1 MVPLKKVRVSAF
13 VCIFGLPAAL
23 LLVWSLSAQAQVQ
36 EVFPTDNLEQDVN
49 DLRPLNQP
57 SSIFSMAAGERLLV
71 EASEAISVQDYPSAA
86 GKLQEAR
93 QVFDQLSNFYQEL
106 SALFI
111 GIDSRITDNHRRR
124 ALEAAQKRDQAAYQ
138 LALVHRQ
145 QNQPELAV
153 PLLIQILRSQQPT
166 RELGQ
171 QAYQQLFEL
180 GFVEIPYPNDDDT
193 GESTSSI
200 LR

>member
-1 MVPLKKVRVSAF
+1 MVSLKKIRVSA
-13 VCIFGLPAAL
+13 CNYILGLPAAVL
-23 LLVWSLSAQAQVQ
+23 LMWSLPSQAQIQ
-36 EVFPTDNLEQDVN
+36 EVFPTDTIEQDAD

-71 EASEAISVQDYPSAA
+71 EAAEAISVQDYTLAA
-86 GKLQEAR
+86 SKLREAR

-106 SALFI
+106 SSLFI

-124 ALEAAQKRDQAAYQ
+124 ALEAAQKRDQSAYQ

-180 GFVEIPYPNDDDT
+180 GFVEIPYPNDGDR
-193 GESTSSI
+193 ESASSAP
-200 LR
+200 R

>member
-1 MVPLKKVRVSAF
+1 MVSLTKIRVSTF
-13 VCIFGLPAAL
+13 NCLLGLPAAAL
-23 LLVWSLSAQAQVQ
+23 LGWSSPSQAQP
-36 EVFPTDNLEQDVN
+36 EEIFPTGTIEQQNAD
-49 DLRPLNQP
+49 DLRPLNQS
-57 SSIFSMAAGERLLV
+57 SSIFSLAAGERLLV
-71 EASEAISVQDYPSAA
+71 EAGEAISTQDYILAA
-86 GKLQEAR
+86 SKLQEAR

-106 SALFI
+106 SSLFL

-124 ALEAAQKRDQAAYQ
+124 ALVSAQKRDQASYQ

-145 QNQPELAV
+145 QNKPELAV

-180 GFVEIPYPNDDDT
+180 GFVEIPYPNDGDR
-193 GESTSSI
+193 ESTSSAP
-200 LR
+200 R

>member
-1 MVPLKKVRVSAF
+1 MISPIKIRVSAF
-13 VCIFGLPAAL
+13 SCLLGLPIAAIL
-23 LLVWSLSAQAQVQ
+23 GWSSPSQAQPE
-36 EVFPTDNLEQDVN
+36 EVFPTNTLENAD

-57 SSIFSMAAGERLLV
+57 SSIFSLAAGERLLA
-71 EASEAISVQDYPSAA
+71 EAGDAISVQDYSLAA
-86 GKLQEAR
+86 NKLREAR

-106 SALFI
+106 SSMFI

-124 ALEAAQKRDQAAYQ
+124 ALQSAQKRDQASYQ

-145 QNQPELAV
+145 QNKPELAV

-180 GFVEIPYPNDDDT
+180 GFVEIPYPND
-193 GESTSSI
+193 GAAPSTSSSTP
-200 LR
+200 R

>member
-1 MVPLKKVRVSAF
+1 MVSLKKIRVSAF
-13 VCIFGLPAAL
+13 NCMLALPAAAL
-23 LLVWSLSAQAQVQ
+23 LTLSLPSQAQIQ
-36 EVFPTDNLEQDVN
+36 EVFPTDILEQDAD

-71 EASEAISVQDYPSAA
+71 EAGEAIGVQDYTLAA
-86 GKLQEAR
+86 GKLREAR

-106 SALFI
+106 SSLFI

-124 ALEAAQKRDQAAYQ
+124 ALESAQKRDQAAYQ

-145 QNQPELAV
+145 QNKPELAV

-180 GFVEIPYPNDDDT
+180 GFVEIPYPNDGD
-193 GESTSSI
+193 SSEEASSVP
-200 LR
+200 R

>member
-1 MVPLKKVRVSAF
+1 M
-13 VCIFGLPAAL
+13 
-23 LLVWSLSAQAQVQ
+23 
-36 EVFPTDNLEQDVN
+36 
-49 DLRPLNQP
+49 
-57 SSIFSMAAGERLLV
+57 V
-71 EASEAISVQDYPSAA
+71 EAAEAISVQDYTLAA
-86 GKLQEAR
+86 SKLREAR

-106 SALFI
+106 SYLFI
-111 GIDSRITDNHRRR
+111 GIDRRITDNHRRR
-124 ALEAAQKRDQAAYQ
+124 ALEGAQKRDQAAYQ

-180 GFVEIPYPNDDDT
+180 GFVEIPYPNDGDR
-193 GESTSSI
+193 ESASSAP
-200 LR
+200 R

>member
-1 MVPLKKVRVSAF
+1 MISLTKIRVSAF
-13 VCIFGLPAAL
+13 SCLLGLPAAVFL
-23 LLVWSLSAQAQVQ
+23 GWSSPSQAQPE
-36 EVFPTDNLEQDVN
+36 EVFPTDTLEESAD

-57 SSIFSMAAGERLLV
+57 SSIFSLAAGERLMA
-71 EASEAISVQDYPSAA
+71 EAGEAISVQDYDLAA
-86 GKLQEAR
+86 SKLREAR

-106 SALFI
+106 SSLFV

-124 ALEAAQKRDQAAYQ
+124 ALQSAQKRDQASYQ

-145 QNQPELAV
+145 QNKPELAV

-180 GFVEIPYPNDDDT
+180 GFVEIPYPND
-193 GESTSSI
+193 GARQSTSSSAP
-200 LR
+200 R